1 MSAARQ
7 PAVPGPKDAPV
18 ADLGSTAHLSD
29 ALRSVI
35 DRLETARIVPT
46 VRAHDAE
53 SADRL
58 AHTLWG
64 AGVRAFEFTATT
76 PGWRELVARWT
87 RREPG
92 VLLGLGTVTSA
103 SVAEAALEAGAHFLV
118 SPFQVPEVRPVVDA
132 ADRLFVEGGHSPTE
146 LRAAALRGV
155 AKLFPAHVGGLAY
168 LRSLRSVLPGARI
181 MATGGVRLE
190 TAADW
195 LAAGAFTVSIGRE
208 LAEADDVPAALQ
220 RLRKRQEAG
229 SDV

>member
-1 MSAARQ
+1 MSAARR
-7 PAVPGPKDAPV
+7 PAAPGTQGEPV
-18 ADLGSTAHLSD
+18 VDLGSTAHLSP

-58 AHTLWG
+58 AGTLWE

-76 PGWRELVARWT
+76 PGWQGLVTRWT
-87 RREPG
+87 RQESA

-103 SVAEAALEAGAHFLV
+103 AVAESALEAGAHFLV
-118 SPFQVPEVRPVVDA
+118 SPFQVPEVRPVADA

-155 AKLFPAHVGGLAY
+155 AKLFPAHVGGTAY

-181 MATGGVRLE
+181 MATGGVRME

-208 LAEADDVPAALQ
+208 LAEADDVPAALE
-220 RLRKRQEAG
+220 RLREQLAAG
-229 SDV
+229 TSA